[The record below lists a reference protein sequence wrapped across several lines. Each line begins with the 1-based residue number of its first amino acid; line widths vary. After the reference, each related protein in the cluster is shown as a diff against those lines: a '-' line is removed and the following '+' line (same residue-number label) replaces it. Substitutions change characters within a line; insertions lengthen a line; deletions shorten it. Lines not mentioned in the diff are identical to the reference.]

1 MPDLQFVTIVT
12 FGRSGS
18 TALQAALNA
27 HPHTII
33 RGENY
38 AALRGIEDYLSAIA
52 AAADRHHAG
61 QPHHPWYGTARLDP
75 GAVLV
80 DQRRHVIDYLLR
92 PKPTTR
98 WSGFK
103 EVRYEVG
110 HIADPDAL
118 TAHLLFLNTLLPGM
132 RYLVNVRDPQA
143 AAHSGWWREHPDAR
157 AALERTVDNLYSATE
172 LMQDVLG
179 PGRAT
184 LIDHDRWSTDPQI
197 VTDALREIDF
207 PVDAALVQATL
218 SEHYMHGKSGSH
230 ESQQVS
236 RS

>member
-1 MPDLQFVTIVT
+1 MSARTASTSDLRFLTIVT

-27 HPHTII
+27 HPDTII

-38 AALRGIEDYLSAIA
+38 AALRGIQDYVESIA

-61 QPHHPWYGTARLDP
+61 KPHHPWFGTARLDP
-75 GAVLV
+75 GAVLA
-80 DQRRHVIDYLLR
+80 DQRRHVVEFLLR

-110 HIADPDAL
+110 HIDDADAL
-118 TAHLLFLNTLLPGM
+118 AHHLLFLNTLLPGM

-143 AAHSGWWREHPDAR
+143 AARSGWWSKHPDALG
-157 AALERTVDNLYSATE
+157 ALEQTINNLRQATTT
-172 LMQDVLG
+172 LDAVLG
-179 PGRAT
+179 PQRAV
-184 LIDHDRWSTDPQI
+184 LVNHDQWVDDPQVVI
-197 VTDALREIDF
+197 DALTELGY
-207 PVDAALVQATL
+207 PVDADIVRTSLAEQL
-218 SEHYMHGKSGSH
+218 SHGK
-230 ESQQVS
+230 VS
-236 RS
+236 PS